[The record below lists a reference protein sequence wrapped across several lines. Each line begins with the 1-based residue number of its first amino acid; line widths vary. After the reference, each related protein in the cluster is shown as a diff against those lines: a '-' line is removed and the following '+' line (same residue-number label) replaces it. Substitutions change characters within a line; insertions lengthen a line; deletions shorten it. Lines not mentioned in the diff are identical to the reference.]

1 MIFNKIYSIF
11 FLLAMFSS
19 FTDASY
25 GGENSYLTI
34 VLYFSTQ
41 FVFITGIYI
50 LYNEKLKDKM
60 LKNTITYSLIL
71 SVGFLLM
78 LYFLSTNIYTWV
90 FQNLLLMYANYNS
103 INFIYTDKKQCL
115 KNIFN
120 LKPYI
125 IYKDDRSDEE

>member
-1 MIFNKIYSIF
+1 
-11 FLLAMFSS
+11 MFSS
-19 FTDASY
+19 FTDASNS
-25 GGENSYLTI
+25 GENSYLTI
-34 VLYFSTQ
+34 VLYFLTQ

-60 LKNTITYSLIL
+60 LKNTISYSLIL

-78 LYFLSTNIYTWV
+78 IYFLWTNIYIWV

-120 LKPYI
+120 LNPYI